1 MNDRDRA
8 YSSQYQYLIS
18 TLYDLS
24 SVFLSPVVLFLFWP
38 FAFGRDLLCR
48 ELYIKPA
55 YPYGF
60 VYRLPYSNC
69 VHATARPQPLA
80 FISELAP

>member
-24 SVFLSPVVLFLFWP
+24 SVFLSCYCFC
-38 FAFGRDLLCR
+38 FGRDLLCR

-60 VYRLPYSNC
+60 VPYRLPYSNC
-69 VHATARPQPLA
+69 VHATARPQPLG